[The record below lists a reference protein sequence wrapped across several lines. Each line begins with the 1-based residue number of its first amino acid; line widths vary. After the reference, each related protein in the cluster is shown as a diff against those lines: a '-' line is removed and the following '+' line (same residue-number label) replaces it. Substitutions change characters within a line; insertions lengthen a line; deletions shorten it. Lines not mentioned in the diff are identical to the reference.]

1 MKTLLSLSAGRLPA
15 WLAATAVAL
24 LAACG
29 GGGGVDVAGVGS
41 GGSGVASGSVSGF
54 GSVIVDGVE
63 YDDSSATRDTV
74 DAGGASVN
82 AAVKLGQRVRL
93 VYSGDRVAQRIEVQ
107 AQLVGPVSAA
117 PAADGMLA
125 VMGQPVRIVT
135 GSADATRSSPT
146 VLDGYATTADIRAG
160 DDVEVHGAWAYDA
173 TLAAS
178 VLVATRVEKRA
189 DRPDPVLLGGVVTAI
204 DGLDLRLN
212 SATGSV
218 VRAPSPTGV
227 AVDDVVRVWAARAA
241 LAASPVAALR
251 VAGPDI
257 GVADVAANA
266 SVSLSGL
273 ASRYDAATRTVEVQG
288 VRVKLADGVAV
299 DEGALARGEFVSLR
313 LGKAGTTLVASAVG
327 QRSGG
332 ADLGRTVEVKGVT
345 RGVDWSA
352 ASVSFNLRGTPIQ
365 AAAAVVADSCR
376 AAAASAD
383 LFVEVRG
390 TLTGAGTTVTATE
403 VKCSAVYAGTAT
415 SDFTGALVAID
426 PAARTLSLL
435 VDTAGRVVAAR
446 WDERTY
452 FEQPPASLPIGLRI
466 EVEGVMDK
474 GSTTL
479 RLNRVEVAD

>member
-15 WLAATAVAL
+15 WLAVAAVAL

-146 VLDGYATTADIRAG
+146 VLDGYAATADIRAG

-212 SATGSV
+212 SATGTV
-218 VRAPSPTGV
+218 VRAPGLTGV

-273 ASRYDAATRTVEVQG
+273 ASHYDPATRTVEVQG
-288 VRVKLADGVAV
+288 VRVTLPAGMAV

-313 LGKAGTTLVASAVG
+313 LGKTGTTLVASAVG

-365 AAAAVVADSCR
+365 AAAAAVADSCR
-376 AAAASAD
+376 AAAGSAD

-390 TLTGAGTTVTATE
+390 TLAGAGTAVTATE
-403 VKCSAVYAGTAT
+403 VKCSAAYAGTAT
-415 SDFTGALVAID
+415 SDFTGTLTAID

-435 VDTAGRVVAAR
+435 VDSAGRVVAAR